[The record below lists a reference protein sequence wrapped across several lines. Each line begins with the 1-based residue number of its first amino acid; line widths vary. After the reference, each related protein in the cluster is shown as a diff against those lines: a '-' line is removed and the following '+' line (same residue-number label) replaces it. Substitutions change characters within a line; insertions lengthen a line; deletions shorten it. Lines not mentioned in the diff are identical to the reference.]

1 MDTEIVMY
9 LGWKEVKIML
19 KIEIKTG
26 NAAFCDPFTGEP
38 SEFDEAIECK
48 RLLEDICRKLED
60 GVTSGNIIDING
72 NKVGQWSR
80 QERDYMAYYS
90 SPRKY
95 ENATGKRFTS
105 NCPCIHRTGSVKGM
119 VKLGFW
125 DKDSDKVRHG
135 NWIYQ
140 QP

>member
-1 MDTEIVMY
+1 MDIEIVMY

-80 QERDYMAYYS
+80 
-90 SPRKY
+90 
-95 ENATGKRFTS
+95 
-105 NCPCIHRTGSVKGM
+105 
-119 VKLGFW
+119 
-125 DKDSDKVRHG
+125 
-135 NWIYQ
+135 
-140 QP
+140 

>member
-1 MDTEIVMY
+1 MEIEIVMY
-9 LGWKEVKIML
+9 LDWKEVKIML

-60 GVTSGNIIDING
+60 GATSGSIFDING

-80 QERDYMAYYS
+80 
-90 SPRKY
+90 
-95 ENATGKRFTS
+95 
-105 NCPCIHRTGSVKGM
+105 
-119 VKLGFW
+119 
-125 DKDSDKVRHG
+125 
-135 NWIYQ
+135 
-140 QP
+140 